1 LNARDAKAG
10 NLRITDVCDTLLPCN
25 RAVIFVMPYYPLD
38 NVKQISHNGEK
49 YVEVKNMARTAMIN
63 ARTERE
69 LKKEVEGILQSLGL
83 STTEAINIFFRQ
95 VKLRRGLPFPVE
107 IPNDETLKVFRD
119 SEAGHGSVACKD
131 ADDMF
136 NRLGI

>member
-1 LNARDAKAG
+1 MTYNGSK
-10 NLRITDVCDTLLPCN
+10 RI
-25 RAVIFVMPYYPLD
+25 
-38 NVKQISHNGEK
+38 
-49 YVEVKNMARTAMIN
+49 EVRIMARTAMIN

-69 LKKEVEGILQSLGL
+69 LKEEVEKFLKSLGL

-107 IPNDETLKVFRD
+107 IPNDETLAVFRD
-119 SEAGHGSVACKD
+119 SEAGKGLTECKD

-136 NRLGI
+136 KKLGI

>member
-1 LNARDAKAG
+1 
-10 NLRITDVCDTLLPCN
+10 
-25 RAVIFVMPYYPLD
+25 
-38 NVKQISHNGEK
+38 
-49 YVEVKNMARTAMIN
+49 MARTAMIN

-69 LKKEVEGILQSLGL
+69 LKKEVEGILKSLGM

-107 IPNDETLKVFRD
+107 IPNEETLITFHESKKGKGLA
-119 SEAGHGSVACKD
+119 ECKD

-136 NRLGI
+136 ERLGV

>member
-1 LNARDAKAG
+1 
-10 NLRITDVCDTLLPCN
+10 
-25 RAVIFVMPYYPLD
+25 
-38 NVKQISHNGEK
+38 
-49 YVEVKNMARTAMIN
+49 MARTAMIN

-69 LKKEVEGILQSLGL
+69 LKKEVEGILQSLGM

-107 IPNDETLKVFRD
+107 IPNEATLKVFKD
-119 SEAGHGSVACKD
+119 SEEGKGLVECKD

-136 NRLGI
+136 DRLGV